1 MSDPIEQ
8 GARAAAQRLTTTA
21 YANLTHEVEVAL
33 HNRGADRR
41 PGQYTDPVALAGLI
55 VSVATLAWTVFND
68 IRSRNSAAAPAPT
81 PDTVARRVRLE
92 LDQADA
98 PAPPLAPA
106 DRDRIIATTV
116 EETLRAASESD
127 PDLV

>member
-33 HNRGADRR
+33 HSRGADRR

-55 VSVATLAWTVFND
+55 VSIATLAWTVFND
-68 IRSRNSAAAPAPT
+68 IRSRNSAAPVPT
-81 PDTVARRVRLE
+81 PDTVVRRVRLE
-92 LDQADA
+92 LDQADT

-106 DRDRIIATTV
+106 DRDRIIAATV
-116 EETLRAASESD
+116 EETLRAAPEPDAD
-127 PDLV
+127 PS